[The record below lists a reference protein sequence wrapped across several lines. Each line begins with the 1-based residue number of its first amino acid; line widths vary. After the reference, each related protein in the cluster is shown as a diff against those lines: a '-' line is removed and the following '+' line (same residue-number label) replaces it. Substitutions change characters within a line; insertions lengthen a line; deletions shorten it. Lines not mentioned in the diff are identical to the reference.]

1 MGVLHIPAGYTKSTL
16 ILICPPV
23 RADRPQSEGVDMSEA
38 RLSIR
43 TDSALKEQAR
53 RLYESMGL
61 DLTTAVNMFLRQ
73 SVVDHGMPFKP
84 TAESPEDINARRE
97 DRMGEGHTFATVD
110 DMMDY
115 LDA

>member
-1 MGVLHIPAGYTKSTL
+1 MCTSNGCIIYSRWVYQEYFNLDL
-16 ILICPPV
+16 PPV
-23 RADRPQSEGVDMSEA
+23 RADRPQNEGVDMSEA

-73 SVVDHGMPFKP
+73 SVVDHGMPP
-84 TAESPEDINARRE
+84 SLGSSTRI
-97 DRMGEGHTFATVD
+97 
-110 DMMDY
+110 
-115 LDA
+115 L